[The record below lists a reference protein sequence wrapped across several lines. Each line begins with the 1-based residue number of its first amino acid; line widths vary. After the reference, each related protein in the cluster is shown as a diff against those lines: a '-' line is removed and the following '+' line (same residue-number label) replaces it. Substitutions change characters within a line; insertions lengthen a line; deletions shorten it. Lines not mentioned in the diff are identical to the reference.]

1 MQKYL
6 TEEQHAVFNAFLR
19 KRKVKKIRIA
29 NILGL
34 KSSASITD
42 YFKRKVFRYSDF
54 IRVRELLRI
63 EANEDFRTLD
73 SFDDESKFL
82 KAIMHQ

>member
-6 TEEQHAVFNAFLR
+6 TEEQHAVFHAFLK
-19 KRKVKKIRIA
+19 KRKVKKTRIA
-29 NILGL
+29 EVLGL

-54 IRVRELLRI
+54 IRIRELLRI
-63 EANEDFRTLD
+63 EANEDFRALD
-73 SFDDESKFL
+73 SFDEESNF
-82 KAIMHQ
+82 AQIE